1 MRLKYERM
9 IEELKRSQMNDKE
22 FLQKEMLR
30 KIDELER
37 QIKDLKEKFEREKEQ
52 LLKEKKEM

>member
-1 MRLKYERM
+1 MQDRMKQQKDQELNEMRLKYEKM

-22 FLQKEMLR
+22 FLQKEVLR

-37 QIKDLKEKFEREKEQ
+37 
-52 LLKEKKEM
+52 